1 MVSCRLDVESELDK
15 GQVLPLT
22 VQLGANCVELKRG
35 RAIRRMDAV
44 GCGGV
49 VAERG
54 GVVGGG
60 VVGGGMVGRGVP
72 PGQMTSISSSQVS
85 EAAVDPRLRLMAR
98 AQGLGNVSQACREI
112 EIPHSPYAAD
122 ACATWHTGGT
132 DSTRARGVLVEV
144 VLGC

>member
-1 MVSCRLDVESELDK
+1 VISCCLDVESELDK

-72 PGQMTSISSSQVS
+72 PGPMTPISSSQVS
-85 EAAVDPRLRLMAR
+85 EAAVDSRL
-98 AQGLGNVSQACREI
+98 
-112 EIPHSPYAAD
+112 P
-122 ACATWHTGGT
+122 
-132 DSTRARGVLVEV
+132 
-144 VLGC
+144 